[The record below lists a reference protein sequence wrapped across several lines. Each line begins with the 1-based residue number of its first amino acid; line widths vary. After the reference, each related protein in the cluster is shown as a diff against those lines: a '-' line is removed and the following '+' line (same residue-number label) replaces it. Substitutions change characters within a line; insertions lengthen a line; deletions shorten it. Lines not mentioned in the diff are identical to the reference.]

1 MTTSL
6 PVTHRRTFLK
16 HAGLLAAALPLGNL
30 AISQARASTAAP
42 AAAASS
48 TPWTQLRQLF
58 DLDPDYVHLANFL
71 ITSHPRP
78 VREAIEKY
86 RAVLDRNPAMA
97 MDYDTQYTWQREAQV
112 RQSVGRYLQ
121 IKPAQV
127 ALTGSTTEGLALMYG
142 GIHVR
147 PGQEILTT
155 VHEHY
160 STRNALKYRTQRDG
174 TQVRSIELFKS
185 PQGVSTDEVLG
196 NIDRNI
202 RANTR
207 VLGMTWVQSGSG
219 VKLPIGEIGKLVDQ
233 HNRNRDEH
241 ERILY
246 CVDGVH
252 GLGVED
258 VTFADLNCDFF
269 VAGTHKW
276 MFGPRGTGIFCSR
289 SEQLEHLTP
298 LVATF
303 SENQNFATTMTPG
316 GYHSF
321 EHRWAVDQAFDLHM
335 QLGKANIQSRI
346 HALNS
351 YLKQRLLEHPG
362 IELVTPLSPEHS
374 AGFTFFRGQ
383 NLDTDATAAWLIE
396 NRILVDAVD
405 RDAGPVVRMAPGLLN
420 SEADID
426 RAMDLLGQRLR
437 RSKSA

>member
-6 PVTHRRTFLK
+6 PVTNRRTFLK
-16 HAGLLAAALPLGNL
+16 QAGLLAAALPLGNL
-30 AISQARASTAAP
+30 AISQARADSATAS
-42 AAAASS
+42 ASQ
-48 TPWTQLRQLF
+48 WTQLRQLF

-97 MDYDTQYTWQREAQV
+97 MDYDTQYTWKREAQV
-112 RQSVGRYLQ
+112 RESVGRYLQ
-121 IKPAQV
+121 IKPGQV

-174 TQVRSIELFKS
+174 TQVRTIELFKS
-185 PQGVSTDEVLG
+185 PHRMSTDEVLG

-246 CVDGVH
+246 
-252 GLGVED
+252 LS
-258 VTFADLNCDFF
+258 L
-269 VAGTHKW
+269 
-276 MFGPRGTGIFCSR
+276 
-289 SEQLEHLTP
+289 
-298 LVATF
+298 
-303 SENQNFATTMTPG
+303 
-316 GYHSF
+316 
-321 EHRWAVDQAFDLHM
+321 
-335 QLGKANIQSRI
+335 I
-346 HALNS
+346 H
-351 YLKQRLLEHPG
+351 
-362 IELVTPLSPEHS
+362 I
-374 AGFTFFRGQ
+374 
-383 NLDTDATAAWLIE
+383 
-396 NRILVDAVD
+396 
-405 RDAGPVVRMAPGLLN
+405 
-420 SEADID
+420 
-426 RAMDLLGQRLR
+426 
-437 RSKSA
+437 

>member
-1 MTTSL
+1 MTMRI
-6 PVTHRRTFLK
+6 PVTNRRTFLK
-16 HAGLLAAALPLGNL
+16 QAGLLAAAMPLGNL
-30 AISQARASTAAP
+30 ALASTQAARPP
-42 AAAASS
+42 ATS
-48 TPWTQLRQLF
+48 TSTWNQLRQLF
-58 DLDPDYVHLANFL
+58 DLDPDYIHLSNFL

-86 RAVLDRNPAMA
+86 RAVLDRNPALA
-97 MDYDTQYTWQREAQV
+97 MDYDTEYTWQREAQV
-112 RQSVGRYLQ
+112 RESVGRYLQ
-121 IKPAQV
+121 IKPTQI
-127 ALTGSTTEGLALMYG
+127 ALTGSTTEGLAMLYG

-160 STRNALKYRTQRDG
+160 STRNVLKYRTQREA
-174 TQVRSIELFKS
+174 TQVRTIELFKS
-185 PQGVSTDEVLG
+185 PHHMSTDEVLG
-196 NIDRNI
+196 NIERNI
-202 RANTR
+202 RPNTR

-219 VKLPIGEIGKLVDQ
+219 VKLPIGEIGQLVER
-233 HNRNRDEH
+233 HNRNRNEH

-258 VTFADLNCDFF
+258 ISFADLNCDFF

-289 SEQLEHLTP
+289 SEKLEHLTP
-298 LVATF
+298 ITATF
-303 SENQNFATTMTPG
+303 SENKDFATIMTPG

-321 EHRWAVDQAFDLHM
+321 EHRWAVDQAFELHM

-346 HALNS
+346 HELNS
-351 YLKQRLLEHPG
+351 YLKQRLQEHPG

-374 AGFTFFRGQ
+374 AGFTFFRGK
-383 NLDTDATAAWLIE
+383 NLDTDATAAWLIK
-396 NRILVDAVD
+396 NRVLVDAVY

-420 SEADID
+420 SEEDID
-426 RAMDLLGQRLR
+426 RTIDLLGKRLR
-437 RSKSA
+437 GKTS